1 MSEYARAAKKLLS
14 VCTRLEN
21 WFSGEKLYEPVEA
34 ESDDEEGTLFRWQ
47 YRNGKFEYFDQEK
60 GWRRVINAHN
70 PLIMARFIS
79 IVPVLHQMA
88 QHRTQAVAHALLAAS
103 DAGEEYLQVIS
114 GFIDDDFG
122 EKETSDYE
130 EIASSVD

>member
-1 MSEYARAAKKLLS
+1 MSEYAGAAKKLLS
-14 VCTRLEN
+14 VCTRLEK
-21 WFSGEKLYEPVEA
+21 WFSGEKLYEGVEA
-34 ESDDEEGTLFRWQ
+34 QSDDEDGLIFRWQ
-47 YRNGKFEYFDQEK
+47 YRSGKFEYFDTER

-79 IVPVLHQMA
+79 IVPVLHQ
-88 QHRTQAVAHALLAAS
+88 QAKVRKEAVGHTLLAAA
-103 DAGEEYLQVIS
+103 DAGEEYLQILS

-130 EIASSVD
+130 EISSSVD